1 MKYICDNSI
10 LCNNLKPRYEIWE
23 DASNEKLMQYV
34 LFGWYFT
41 PDLIQC
47 GASSESYDPTVRSS
61 VGRCQSRSTALLK
74 TRNYEKYGLHSIEK
88 SIRLLTQESTLA
100 TSE

>member
-1 MKYICDNSI
+1 MKYGKMPQQRKIHAI
-10 LCNNLKPRYEIWE
+10 
-23 DASNEKLMQYV
+23 

-61 VGRCQSRSTALLK
+61 VGRCQDSKL
-74 TRNYEKYGLHSIEK
+74 
-88 SIRLLTQESTLA
+88 
-100 TSE
+100 